1 MKRLKRN
8 YSALTKVV
16 SKFLH
21 ILAVFACCLIL
32 PQACGAQKSVNSLA
46 ASCGHGGKKGCPVVP
61 TVTLSAQPTTVLLG
75 QTSTLSWSSQ
85 YATSLDLE
93 PGIGTV
99 AAQGSITVKPQL
111 TTTYT
116 LTATGS
122 GGTAT
127 ASTTVTVTIPAP
139 IATLST
145 TPSSILLGQSAT
157 LAWSSQYATSLDLEP
172 GIGTVAS
179 QGSLSVSPQS
189 TTTYTLTAT
198 GSGGTTTVS
207 ATVSVTQPVPTASLT
222 SSPSVIAPGQSSI
235 LSWSS
240 QYATTLDLEPGIG
253 TVPTQGSLS
262 VSPQSTTTYTLTA
275 TGSGGTVAT
284 SDTITV
290 QVQLNPGDD
299 IQSAVNAYPSGT
311 TFVLSPGIYRAQ
323 SVVPK
328 DSDIF
333 SGASGAIV
341 NGSILITTWQ
351 TSNNLWVAQ
360 VSGISQAS
368 SYRGVCLS
376 TAPACMYPEDLFYD
390 SQPLAR
396 VASLTAVVP
405 GTWYFDYTA
414 QKAYTG
420 TDPTGHVTELSSLR
434 AAFSGAAS
442 NVTLRNLTIE
452 KYASIAGY
460 GAIQATSATGGASSG
475 WIVDSN
481 ELRLNHGMGL
491 RISNYMQVTNNKFHD
506 NGQMGLGG
514 TGNNAVVE
522 NNEIYKNNYAGYS
535 WNWEAGGDKFT
546 WSTNLTIRGN
556 YAHDNNGPGLWTD
569 INNDYVLY
577 ENNHTT
583 RNVMAG
589 IDHEISFHATIR
601 NNLIENDAF
610 SPVGTG
616 SIWWGA
622 GILIGN
628 SSNVEV
634 YGNTVTD
641 CMNAIGGIQAD
652 RGNAPDGTPYDLMN
666 VYVHDNIV
674 TQQVN
679 YAEGIVKA
687 STFDDSV
694 FTSWGNH
701 FQNDTFY
708 LSYPSQPYFLWLDQ
722 KWTLDQWILYSSE
735 H

>member
-1 MKRLKRN
+1 MKRSICHRSILSHDISKGARILVTAVCCL
-8 YSALTKVV
+8 ALSEACVAQR
-16 SKFLH
+16 S
-21 ILAVFACCLIL
+21 LAV
-32 PQACGAQKSVNSLA
+32 QS
-46 ASCGHGGKKGCPVVP
+46 ASCGHGNKKGCAVAP
-61 TVTLSAQPTTVLLG
+61 TATLAAQPTTVLLG
-75 QTSTLSWSSQ
+75 QASTLSWSSQ
-85 YATSLDLE
+85 NATSLDLE

-99 AAQGSITVKPQL
+99 AGQGSI
-111 TTTYT
+111 
-116 LTATGS
+116 A
-122 GGTAT
+122 
-127 ASTTVTVTIPAP
+127 
-139 IATLST
+139 
-145 TPSSILLGQSAT
+145 
-157 LAWSSQYATSLDLEP
+157 
-172 GIGTVAS
+172 
-179 QGSLSVSPQS
+179 VSPQS

-198 GSGGTTTVS
+198 GSGGTTNATATVNVTLPAPTATLSVSPSTVLLGQS
-207 ATVSVTQPVPTASLT
+207 AT
-222 SSPSVIAPGQSSI
+222 

-240 QYATTLDLEPGIG
+240 QNATSLDLEPGIG
-253 TVPTQGSLS
+253 TVAGQGSIA

-275 TGSGGTVAT
+275 TGSSGTATASATLTVTPPIPTATLTSSPAIIPPGQLSTLTWSSQYATSLDLEPGIGIVSAQGSITVSPPSTTTYTLTATGGGGTAT
-284 SDTITV
+284 TSTSITV

-299 IQSAVNAYPSGT
+299 IGSSVNSYPSGT
-311 TFVLSPGIYRAQ
+311 TFVLNPGTYRMQ
-323 SVVPK
+323 SITPK
-328 DSDIF
+328 DGDIF
-333 SGASGAIV
+333 SGASGAIL
-341 NGSILITTWQ
+341 NGSILITSWQ
-351 TSNNLWVAQ
+351 TSSNTWVAQ
-360 VSGISQAS
+360 VSGITQAS

-376 TAPACMYPEDLFYD
+376 TSPACMYPQDLFFD
-390 SQPLAR
+390 SQPLTR
-396 VASLTAVVP
+396 VASLAAVVS

-414 QKAYTG
+414 QKAYVG
-420 TDPTGHVTELSSLR
+420 SDPTGHVTELSALG
-434 AAFSGAAS
+434 AAFIGSAS
-442 NVTLRNLTIE
+442 NVTIRNLTIE

-460 GAIQATSATGGASSG
+460 GAIQATSASGTGSSG

-481 ELRLNHGMGL
+481 ELRFNHGMGL
-491 RISNYMQVTNNKFHD
+491 RVSNSMQVTNNKFHD

-514 TGNNAVVE
+514 SGTNVLVE

-556 YAHDNNGPGLWTD
+556 YSHDNNGPGLWTD

-616 SIWWGA
+616 SIWWGS
-622 GILIGN
+622 GILIQN

-634 YGNTVTD
+634 YGNTVTN
-641 CMNAIGGIQAD
+641 CMDGIGGIQAV
-652 RGNAPDGTPYDLMN
+652 RGNAPDGTPYTLMN
-666 VYVHDNIV
+666 VYVHDNVV

-679 YAEGIVKA
+679 YAEGIVKD
-687 STFDDSV
+687 SSFDDSV

-708 LSYPSQPYFLWLDQ
+708 LSNLSQPYFLWLDQ
-722 KWTLDQWILYSSE
+722 KWTLAQWTLYASE